1 MLLKRLKLLALT
13 DIFTTALFILSLI
26 NLLENDLFN
35 SIMLILIG
43 MVGLTVNYN
52 LRQLQRRINNGTTI

>member
-1 MLLKRLKLLALT
+1 MNLKRLKLLALT

-35 SIMLILIG
+35 SIMLLLIG

-52 LRQLQRRINNGTTI
+52 LRSFKEVL

>member
-1 MLLKRLKLLALT
+1 MNLKRLKLLAIT
-13 DIFTTALFILSLI
+13 DMFTTVLLILSLI
-26 NLLENDLFN
+26 NLLENDLFT

-52 LRQLQRRINNGTTI
+52 LRQLKRSVINE

>member
-52 LRQLQRRINNGTTI
+52 LRQLERRINNGTII

>member
-1 MLLKRLKLLALT
+1 MYLKRLKVLALT

-26 NLLENDLFN
+26 NLLENDLFT

-52 LRQLQRRINNGTTI
+52 LRQFKGVL